1 MFYSL
6 PLVGVDIQSYQTKP
20 LKIKFEEFIEEF
32 SDKEAIDIK
41 ASDIFKNAKSE
52 SVSLS
57 DIKSAYRDLVTFC
70 DEEGIAEEP
79 GLLEILSP
87 EYESKHVPH
96 VFWCHIDIAILILH
110 FFERINYENNRDE
123 IPDDSWTPP
132 ENWSNGTD
140 DEQEAYQTFWE
151 HKSSKGPK

>member
-20 LKIKFEEFIEEF
+20 LKMKFEECIEKF
-32 SDKEAIDIK
+32 SDKETIDIK

-57 DIKSAYRDLVTFC
+57 DIKSAYRDLVAFF
-70 DEEGIAEEP
+70 DEEGIAKEQTLWE
-79 GLLEILSP
+79 LCTSDQN
-87 EYESKHVPH
+87 YKHTPH
-96 VFWCHIDIAILILH
+96 IFWYHIDIAVLILH
-110 FFERINYENNRDE
+110 FFERTNYENNRDE
-123 IPDDSWTPP
+123 IPDDSWAPP

-140 DEQEAYQTFWE
+140 DEREAYQTFWE
-151 HKSSKGPK
+151 HKSSKG